1 VADQFQ
7 KMPESLLILDFF
19 LGRSGKLEVDFSEV
33 HADCL
38 RSHCLEE
45 VLNEVQRE
53 AILLGST
60 RRPKALG
67 IDRVNVEGNPVL
79 VISLFEILGELS
91 LDGTDVLFEALL
103 SFKDQYVSVLDKLEL
118 LRFIRP
124 NAKVANL
131 FGEVQAFPLS
141 LVWNHARQ
149 VSQWH
154 AMYILAR

>member
-1 VADQFQ
+1 
-7 KMPESLLILDFF
+7 MPESVLILDFF
-19 LGRSGKLEVDFSEV
+19 LGRCGKLEVDFSEV
-33 HADCL
+33 HSDRL
-38 RSHCLEE
+38 WSHCLEE

-103 SFKDQYVSVLDKLEL
+103 SFKD
-118 LRFIRP
+118 
-124 NAKVANL
+124 
-131 FGEVQAFPLS
+131 
-141 LVWNHARQ
+141 
-149 VSQWH
+149 
-154 AMYILAR
+154 